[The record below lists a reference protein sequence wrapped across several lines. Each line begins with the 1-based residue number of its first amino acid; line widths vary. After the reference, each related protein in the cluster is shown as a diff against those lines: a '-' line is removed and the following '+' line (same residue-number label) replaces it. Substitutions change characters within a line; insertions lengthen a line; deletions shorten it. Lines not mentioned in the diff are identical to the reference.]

1 LFLYNLLNINNMT
14 GQELKDKLAADGVI
28 LSDLAAAL
36 GYASDQRLHSALRAA
51 DVKTGLL
58 ESIAKALNKSVG
70 YFYGESGQT
79 NESLNAELIRLRAEN
94 DVLREVIGLKK
105 KGNSAKAV

>member
-1 LFLYNLLNINNMT
+1 MT

-36 GYASDQRLHSALRAA
+36 GYANDQRLHSALRAA

-58 ESIAKALNKSVG
+58 ESIAAALNKSVC
-70 YFYGESGQT
+70 YFYGETGQT
-79 NESLNAELIRLRAEN
+79 DAALNAELIKLRTEN

-105 KGNSAKAV
+105 RGNKRSEAV